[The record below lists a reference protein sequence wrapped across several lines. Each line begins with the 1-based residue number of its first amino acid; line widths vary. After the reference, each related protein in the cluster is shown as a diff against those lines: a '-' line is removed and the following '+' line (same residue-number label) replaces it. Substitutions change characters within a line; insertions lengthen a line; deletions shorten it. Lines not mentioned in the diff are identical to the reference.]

1 MGRPSDETRAKLA
14 NLYRGARVAYDLIF
28 AAAERGLP
36 CPTNET
42 ISAAIGAQSLS
53 SAANAVNALMF
64 AGLIEVKRG
73 GSNRVVTVVETGKAT
88 AGEVK
93 APHWRERGLLVPS
106 AEDAPPIA
114 AGPTQVAGGD
124 EAVRSREPDLSD
136 QIDVEALRLGIPR
149 DELLARLIWLGWEC
163 HLDEQPQ
170 APTVSDE
177 ARRRAA
183 RILNRRAA

>member
-1 MGRPSDETRAKLA
+1 MGKPSDETRAKLA

-36 CPTNET
+36 CPSNET

-53 SAANAVNALMF
+53 SAVNAVNALMF
-64 AGLIEVKRG
+64 AGLIDVKRG
-73 GSNRVVTVVETGKAT
+73 GTNRVVTIIETGKAT
-88 AGEVK
+88 AGHVK

-106 AEDAPPIA
+106 ADDATPA
-114 AGPTQVAGGD
+114 EPTQVDGSD
-124 EAVRSREPDLSD
+124 EAVRAREPDLSG

-149 DELLARLIWLGWEC
+149 ADLLAKLIWLGWEC

-170 APTVSDE
+170 APAVS
-177 ARRRAA
+177 AKARRAA
-183 RILNRRAA
+183 APILNRRAA